1 MMEAGIYPVI
11 DNEFYG
17 VAKPPNPRPSP
28 KPQESKHT
36 QWWEGYVPVPAVLII
51 VGMMAI
57 CIICLG
63 LVALNDGQ
71 NTTDDGIIMSET
83 SVEEVIS
90 QGGPKASATTVGEW
104 DRFEYDGQKEFGK

>member
-1 MMEAGIYPVI
+1 MI
-11 DNEFYG
+11 DNELTAQMLSDIRDELREMNTSD
-17 VAKPPNPRPSP
+17 AKAPRAW
-28 KPQESKHT
+28 EST
-36 QWWEGYVPVPAVLII
+36 LPIPAVLMI

-83 SVEEVIS
+83 TVEEVIS

-104 DRFEYDGQKEFGK
+104 DRFDYDGQKEFGK